1 MPLKIGWDNQMN
13 GDSGGPGDLVRL
25 RSGLTAIIISKK
37 EIGAKSVVRGGGFV
51 ELLEV
56 MTERGEIGRVLSHQ
70 VELVDSQINF
80 KE

>member
-1 MPLKIGWDNQMN
+1 M
-13 GDSGGPGDLVRL
+13 SGRGTGSGDLVQL

-37 EIGAKSVVRGGGFV
+37 EIGAKNVVGRGGFV

-56 MTERGEIGRVLSHQ
+56 MTENGEIGQVLSHQ
-70 VELVDSQINF
+70 VESLDSSVYF